1 MKHKQTKIIATIGP
15 ASVSREVL
23 ADMIRA
29 GMDVARLNFSH
40 GTYAWHAKAIE
51 HIRAVAKELKHPV
64 AILQDLS
71 GPKLRLGEFKT
82 KHLTAGHRVVFGH
95 AGIPVSQPIWEWIK
109 AGQTVLI
116 DDGLVELVVTEVHE
130 DGFTGKVTFPGVVS
144 SHKGV
149 SLPGISVHL
158 PSLSEKDLADLEF
171 GVKMNVDYVALSFVK
186 TSFDVV
192 HLRQHIQ
199 KLTKRKIKVISKIET
214 PEALENIE
222 KIIEAS
228 DEIMIARGDLALN
241 INQAMV
247 PVAQKNITK
256 LCRAAKKPVIVA
268 TQMLDSM
275 IHNPRPTRAEI
286 SDVANAVIDHA
297 SAVMLSG
304 ESAFG
309 DYPVKTVET
318 MSEIII
324 KAEKS
329 RLG

>member
-1 MKHKQTKIIATIGP
+1 
-15 ASVSREVL
+15 
-23 ADMIRA
+23 
-29 GMDVARLNFSH
+29 
-40 GTYAWHAKAIE
+40 
-51 HIRAVAKELKHPV
+51 
-64 AILQDLS
+64 
-71 GPKLRLGEFKT
+71 
-82 KHLTAGHRVVFGH
+82 
-95 AGIPVSQPIWEWIK
+95 
-109 AGQTVLI
+109 
-116 DDGLVELVVTEVHE
+116 
-130 DGFTGKVTFPGVVS
+130 
-144 SHKGV
+144 
-149 SLPGISVHL
+149 
-158 PSLSEKDLADLEF
+158 
-171 GVKMNVDYVALSFVK
+171 
-186 TSFDVV
+186 V

-309 DYPVKTVET
+309 AYPVKTVET